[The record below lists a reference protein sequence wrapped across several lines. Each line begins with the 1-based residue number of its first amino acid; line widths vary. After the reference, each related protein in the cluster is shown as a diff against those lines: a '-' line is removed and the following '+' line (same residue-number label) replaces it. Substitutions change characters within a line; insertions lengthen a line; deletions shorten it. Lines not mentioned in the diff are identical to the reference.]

1 MIKLSRTGWNNIII
15 FSVMGVILLINLTQR
30 PANHDPSTASH
41 EQALF
46 SQSQLILTLEIQQH
60 VVIERIGR
68 TWRSTPALIQGQ
80 ALDQMMMSWQQVSGK
95 AVEQPAHVDLK
106 MGLVVSL
113 AIAGE
118 ANLMQLQLYD
128 LDDTLYIYKTAAEQW
143 YALPLPLFSQL
154 LPAEVF

>member
-1 MIKLSRTGWNNIII
+1 MIKLSRTGWNNVII
-15 FSVMGVILLINLTQR
+15 FAVMGVILLINLTQK
-30 PANHDPSTASH
+30 PVNQSASAMH
-41 EQALF
+41 QTQALL

-60 VVIERIGR
+60 VIIERIGR
-68 TWRSTPALIQGQ
+68 TWRATPALIQGQ
-80 ALDQMMMSWQQVSGK
+80 ALDQMMMSWQQLSGK
-95 AVEQPAHVDLK
+95 LVEQPPHVDLK

-128 LDDTLYIYKTAAEQW
+128 LDDTLYIYKPAGGLW

>member
-15 FSVMGVILLINLTQR
+15 FAVMGVILLINLTQR
-30 PANHDPSTASH
+30 PANHDSSSVSR

-46 SQSQLILTLEIQQH
+46 TQSQLILTLEIQQH
-60 VVIERIGR
+60 VTIERIGR
-68 TWRSTPALIQGQ
+68 TWRSSPALIQGQ
-80 ALDQMMMSWQQVSGK
+80 ALEQMMMSWQSLSGK
-95 AVEQPAHVDLK
+95 LVEQPAQVDLK

-118 ANLMQLQLYD
+118 SDLLQLQLYD
-128 LDDTLYIYKTAAEQW
+128 LDGTLYIYKPAVGQW